1 MAPLLVVVVAVGHC
15 TRHRHAVITK
25 WAWPKRARAS
35 RVALTTTRPA
45 VGQEVTGRVD
55 VISIAGQG
63 QLFRPCAVCV
73 KGRALWYCDTG
84 RSPWNCQWRVTS
96 YGHNNNNNNNNNN
109 GHFYGA

>member
-15 TRHRHAVITK
+15 TRRLHAVTTR

-35 RVALTTTRPA
+35 RVALTTTCPA

-63 QLFRPCAVCV
+63 QLFRPCAVRV
-73 KGRALWYCDTG
+73 KGRALGYCDTG
-84 RSPWNCQWRVTS
+84 RFPWNRQQRVS
-96 YGHNNNNNNNNNN
+96 SL
-109 GHFYGA
+109 